1 VKIEVIVEVPKGSRN
16 KYEMDHHTGTLW
28 LDRELFTATRYPTE
42 YGYIPDTLAEDGD
55 PLDCLVILD
64 EPTFPGCHLH
74 VRPIGVF
81 SMADER
87 GRDAK
92 ILAVPHNDVRAV
104 WRDIDEVPEHL
115 KREVQHF
122 FDIYKDLEPDKHTE
136 TWGWSDRRAAEQE
149 IAAARERHNGERGAT
164 PER

>member
-149 IAAARERHNGERGAT
+149 IAAARERHNGEQGAT